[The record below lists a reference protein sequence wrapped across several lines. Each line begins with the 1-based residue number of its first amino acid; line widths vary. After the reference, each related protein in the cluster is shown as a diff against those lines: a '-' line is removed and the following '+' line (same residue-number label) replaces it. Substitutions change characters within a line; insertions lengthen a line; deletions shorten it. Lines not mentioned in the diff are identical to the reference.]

1 MEAKQKSLA
10 KTFDAL
16 ESEEMQI
23 TTAFYCANIKNNLK
37 IITLILDTF
46 WSLGS
51 RPGDLSNR
59 LVIKQT
65 FYLQVLQLPTLKRM
79 P

>member
-46 WSLGS
+46 WSLGN
-51 RPGDLSNR
+51 RPDDLFNR
-59 LVIKQT
+59 LAKQT